1 MKDVGQRAV
10 EVAGLRHA
18 LPYVRLFKG
27 KVFVVKVGGGLLAD
41 AASTRAVLEQIEVLF
56 HLGIRVVVVH
66 GGGPQAS
73 ELSRALGSEPRFV
86 AGRRVT
92 DDVALEATTM
102 SLNGVANTAL
112 LAACR
117 ALEIP
122 AVGVSGVDAG
132 LVKARR
138 RPPVV
143 VEGQTVDYGHVG
155 DVLAVDGSVL
165 ERLLAAGFLPVV
177 SPLAADDDGHVLNCN
192 ADGVA
197 AAVAVA
203 LAAMKLVLLTDVPGI
218 LERPEDLSSLISYT
232 DLAGLA
238 ELRRSGVLSGGMAP
252 KTAAVEAALHGGVGR
267 AHLVSWRVPDGLL
280 MELFTNEGSGTLVVR
295 EPGALSAAEL
305 AGGSPPGDHGDA
317 AGTGAPAGAGAAKG

>member
-1 MKDVGQRAV
+1 MKDVGQRAA

-27 KVFVVKVGGGLLAD
+27 KVFVVKVGGALLGD
-41 AASTRAVLEQIEVLF
+41 AAALHGVLEQVEVLF
-56 HLGIRVVVVH
+56 HLGVRVVVAH

-73 ELSRALGSEPRFV
+73 ALSRALGSEPRFV

-92 DDVALEATTM
+92 DDVALEAATL
-102 SLNGVANTAL
+102 SLNGAANTAL

-117 ALEIP
+117 ALAIP

-132 LVKARR
+132 LVRARR

-143 VEGQTVDYGHVG
+143 VDGQTVDYGHVG
-155 DVLAVDGSVL
+155 DVEQVDGSVL

-177 SPLAADDDGHVLNCN
+177 SPLAADDAGQVLNCN

-197 AAVAVA
+197 AAIAAALGAV
-203 LAAMKLVLLTDVPGI
+203 KLVLVTDVPGI
-218 LERPEDLSSLISYT
+218 LERPDDPSSLVSYT
-232 DLAGLA
+232 DLGGLA
-238 ELRRSGVLSGGMAP
+238 ELRRAGILSGGMAP
-252 KTAAVEAALHGGVGR
+252 KAAAVEAALRGGVER

-280 MELFTNEGSGTLVVR
+280 LELFTNEGSGTLVVR
-295 EPGALSAAEL
+295 ELGALSAAEM
-305 AGGSPPGDHGDA
+305 A
-317 AGTGAPAGAGAAKG
+317 GAPAQA

>member
-1 MKDVGQRAV
+1 MKDVGQRGA

-27 KVFVVKVGGGLLAD
+27 KVFVVKLGGSLLAD
-41 AASTRAVLEQIEVLF
+41 AGATRAVLEQVEVLF

-73 ELSRALGSEPRFV
+73 ALSRALGSEPRFV

-92 DDVALEATTM
+92 DDVALEAATL
-102 SLNGVANTAL
+102 SLNGGANTAL
-112 LAACR
+112 LATCR

-132 LVKARR
+132 LVRARR

-143 VEGQTVDYGHVG
+143 VDGETVDYGHVG
-155 DVLAVDGSVL
+155 DVEAVDASVL

-177 SPLAADDDGHVLNCN
+177 SPLAADDSGQVLNCN

-197 AAVAVA
+197 SAVAVA
-203 LAAMKLVLLTDVPGI
+203 LRAMKLVLVTDVPGI
-218 LERPEDLSSLISYT
+218 LERADEPSSLISYT

-238 ELRRSGVLSGGMAP
+238 ELRSAGVLAGGMLP
-252 KTAAVEAALHGGVGR
+252 KTAAVEAALLGGVGR

-280 MELFTNEGSGTLVVR
+280 LELFTNEGSGTLVVR
-295 EPGALSAAEL
+295 EPGALSPAEL
-305 AGGSPPGDHGDA
+305 AV
-317 AGTGAPAGAGAAKG
+317 GAAAAVPNGSEAPKA

>member
-1 MKDVGQRAV
+1 MKDVGQRGA

-27 KVFVVKVGGGLLAD
+27 KVFVVKLGGSLLAEP
-41 AASTRAVLEQIEVLF
+41 AAMRAVLEQVEVLF

-73 ELSRALGSEPRFV
+73 ALSRALGSEPRFV

-92 DDVALEATTM
+92 DDVALQAATM
-102 SLNGVANTAL
+102 SLNGSANTAL

-132 LVKARR
+132 LVKAKR

-143 VEGQTVDYGHVG
+143 VEGETVDYGHVG
-155 DVLAVDGSVL
+155 DIEAVDGTVL
-165 ERLLAAGFLPVV
+165 TRLLAAGFLPVV
-177 SPLAADDDGHVLNCN
+177 SPLAADDDGQVLNCN

-197 AAVAVA
+197 AAVATA
-203 LAAMKLVLLTDVPGI
+203 LKAEKLVVLTDVPGI
-218 LERPEDLSSLISYT
+218 LERADDPSSLISYT
-232 DLAGLA
+232 DLAGLKD
-238 ELRRSGVLSGGMAP
+238 LRRAGVLAGGMAP
-252 KTAAVEAALHGGVGR
+252 KSAAVEAAILGGVGR

-280 MELFTNEGSGTLVVR
+280 LELFTNEGSGTLVVR
-295 EPGALSAAEL
+295 ELGVLSEAEM
-305 AGGSPPGDHGDA
+305 
-317 AGTGAPAGAGAAKG
+317 AGAAAP

>member
-1 MKDVGQRAV
+1 MKDVGQRAA

-27 KVFVVKVGGGLLAD
+27 KVFVVKLGGSLLAD
-41 AASTRAVLEQIEVLF
+41 PGATRAVLEQVEVLF
-56 HLGIRVVVVH
+56 HLGVRVVVVH

-73 ELSRALGSEPRFV
+73 ALSRALGSEPRVV

-92 DDVALEATTM
+92 DDVALDAATMT
-102 SLNGVANTAL
+102 LNGVANTAL

-132 LVKARR
+132 LVRARR

-143 VEGQTVDYGHVG
+143 VDGQAVDYGHVG
-155 DVLAVDGSVL
+155 DVEAVDGGVL

-177 SPLAADDDGHVLNCN
+177 SPLAADDAGHLLNCN

-197 AAVAVA
+197 AAIAVV
-203 LAAMKLVLLTDVPGI
+203 LAAMKLVVLTDVPGI
-218 LERPEDLSSLISYT
+218 LERPEDPSSLISYT

-238 ELRRSGVLSGGMAP
+238 DLRRAGALSGGMAP
-252 KTAAVEAALHGGVGR
+252 KTAAVETALRGGVGR
-267 AHLVSWRVPDGLL
+267 AHLVSWRAPDGLL
-280 MELFTNEGSGTLVVR
+280 LELFTNEGSGTLVVR
-295 EPGALSAAEL
+295 ELGALSAAEM
-305 AGGSPPGDHGDA
+305 AGGAPDPGSVPAPGVVPEPE
-317 AGTGAPAGAGAAKG
+317 GAEA